1 MNSQK
6 VVFLGSVFVMFLA
19 CLFGGGQG
27 FFGDVIAQLAAVLLL
42 IVCLFNRESELH
54 RASVMKRRLAYAF
67 IAVVFLVPVLQ
78 LYPWQASGPYA
89 LKMQQ
94 DLQQAGVSISG
105 ISLHKTYGAER
116 ALFFLLPACALF
128 IACLQLTR
136 EYRQRLLMALG
147 LIVMA
152 NILLGFAQLA
162 QGLNSPLRL
171 YAITNTFEAV
181 GFFANRNHFASLLAM
196 FFPVVIAATAWW
208 SHLRFSRQLKSPI
221 LIIAGALFCIL
232 IILAIA
238 VSRSRAGLLL
248 GMLGFALM
256 LPAMFA
262 LPRQPGFKRLL
273 GVIVVAGAL
282 VSVQFAYVG
291 LMKRAEQG
299 VVDNTRTEMTLTSIE
314 AGKAFAP
321 MGSGLGTFRDAYQ
334 PFELKAGN
342 QENTLTNHAH
352 NDYAEFWMEAGY
364 PGLFA
369 MIAFWVLFLIVGFR
383 LWYRQKQG
391 DTIDILLARAAWIGA
406 LLVML
411 HSYLDYPLRTTA
423 NASVFAVLLAVALG
437 SSLRKNRPSDDR
449 LH

>member
-1 MNSQK
+1 MQNQK
-6 VVFLGSVFVMFLA
+6 VVFLGSVFVLFFA

-27 FFGDVIAQLAAVLLL
+27 FFGDVIAQLAAIFLLA
-42 IVCLFNRESELH
+42 VCLFNRESELH
-54 RASVMKRRLAYAF
+54 RASTTKKRLVYAF
-67 IAVVFLVPVLQ
+67 IAIVFLVPVLQ
-78 LYPWQASGPYA
+78 LYPWQASGAYA

-94 DLQQAGVSISG
+94 DMLQAGVPLSG

-128 IACLQLTR
+128 IATLQLSWV
-136 EYRQRLLMALG
+136 YRQRVLMALG
-147 LIVMA
+147 VIVLL

-162 QGLNSPLRL
+162 QGINSPLRL

-196 FFPVVIAATAWW
+196 CLPLIIAATAWW
-208 SHLRFSRQLKSPI
+208 AHLRFSRQLKSPI
-221 LIIAGALFCIL
+221 LIIGGAIFCIL

-248 GMLGFALM
+248 GMLGFVLM
-256 LPAMFA
+256 LPALFA

-273 GVIVVAGAL
+273 GVIVVVGAL
-282 VSVQFAYVG
+282 ASIQFAFVG
-291 LMKRAEQG
+291 LMKRADQG
-299 VVDNTRTEMTLTSIE
+299 IIDDTRTEMTLTSIE

-342 QENTLTNHAH
+342 LENTLTNHAH
-352 NDYAEFWMEAGY
+352 NDYAELWMETGY

-369 MIAFWVLFLIVGFR
+369 IGTFWLLFLIVGFR

-391 DTIDILLARAAWIGA
+391 ATVDILLSRAAWIGA
-406 LLVML
+406 LLVLL
-411 HSYLDYPLRTTA
+411 HSYVDYPLRTTA
-423 NASVFAVLLAVALG
+423 NASVFAVLLALAL
-437 SSLRKNRPSDDR
+437 SVSLRKSRTDADKG
-449 LH
+449 